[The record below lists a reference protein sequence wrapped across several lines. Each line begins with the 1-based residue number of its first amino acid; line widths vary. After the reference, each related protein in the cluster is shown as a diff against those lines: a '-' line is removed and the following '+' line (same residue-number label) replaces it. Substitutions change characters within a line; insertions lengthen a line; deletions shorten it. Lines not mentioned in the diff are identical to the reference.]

1 VYSFEYIGIELS
13 FHSGGVQYGKW
24 ISVEQDMFAVDS
36 GFSTGII
43 QDIYIGIVQAL
54 PSTCRITVK
63 AAIDTVEWNSKT

>member
-1 VYSFEYIGIELS
+1 
-13 FHSGGVQYGKW
+13 
-24 ISVEQDMFAVDS
+24 MFAVDS

-63 AAIDTVEWNSKT
+63 ATIDTVEWNS